1 MRVYRI
7 LKREIR
13 TIVVSCVAAVFA
25 SSLAMAQTT
34 SYALSDWSCGV
45 IVWSEGIPDAAAN
58 FIQRLTEAAET
69 AFGFWGYDIPTFAE
83 EPYDE
88 ANALRIYDPAL
99 GAERVIPPLRWDSR
113 EISPVVVFAFQNE
126 IAMRS
131 TLGRTSLFGAMW
143 CAFPM
148 SQGFPDAEPWI
159 WEIGTGSRNMI
170 CPWLTPIETLI
181 HEDAHWFTT
190 EWCSLRGIAAYS
202 LPNYIIEGI
211 AETTY
216 VHAKDPNDA
225 VVDRLSA
232 ISWAENNCLS
242 GSIDGVMRYSVGESL
257 VSYLVQS
264 LGIGDFLD
272 RLMNW
277 SRSPLTTAGLYQ
289 ADWRTSLGLPASCP
303 E

>member
-1 MRVYRI
+1 MITVGC
-7 LKREIR
+7 
-13 TIVVSCVAAVFA
+13 IVVALA
-25 SSLAMAQTT
+25 SLLTVAQTT
-34 SYALSDWSCGV
+34 SYTLSDWSCG
-45 IVWSEGIPDAAAN
+45 IVVWAHELPDSSEN

-69 AFGFWGYDIPTFAE
+69 AFGFWGYDVPMFAD

-88 ANALRIYDPAL
+88 AKALRVYDPAL
-99 GAERVIPPLRWDSR
+99 GAERVIPPLRWNNR

-126 IAMRS
+126 ISMREV
-131 TLGRTSLFGAMW
+131 LGLTGLFGAAW
-143 CAFPM
+143 CRFPM

-159 WEIGTGSRNMI
+159 WEIGAGSRNMI

-190 EWCSLRGIAAYS
+190 EWGSPLGVAAND

-216 VHAKDPNDA
+216 APTKDAND
-225 VVDRLSA
+225 VVYDRLMA
-232 ISWAENNCLS
+232 ISWAKSNCLS
-242 GSIDGVMRYSVGESL
+242 GSIDGAMRYPVGESL
-257 VSYLVQS
+257 VSYLVET
-264 LGIGDFLD
+264 LGTDGFLAT
-272 RLMNW
+272 LMNW
-277 SRSPLTTAGLYQ
+277 AWRPVHMAGLYQ